1 MPITLVLPDS
11 VVSELE
17 AKAKLS
23 IETAGVLLAA
33 LHHTG
38 EGTTRLLA
46 RSLHWTPES
55 AYERRTAD
63 EMLIAPEGYVE
74 ALALAEQDGSVP
86 LWVHTHPNGWP
97 MRSAKDERVD
107 ELIAEVFRLRSGS
120 PYYGTV
126 IVSPAPEGLSLT
138 GTVQEA
144 GCDAKDIDRFWM
156 VGDRWRMQ
164 PAYGTAQ
171 DSLSRAV
178 FNRNIRAFG
187 EPVQRMI
194 GMLQIGVVGCG
205 GTGSAVAEQLV
216 RLGARHLLL
225 VDADTLSASNVTRV
239 YGSTPADVGKPKT
252 EVLADHLRRVA
263 PDLDCET
270 VAGRCTSQRVAESLA
285 GTDLIFGCTDDNAG
299 RLVLSR
305 LCYWFLTPVI
315 DMGVLLTS
323 NPRNTLEAPQC
334 RSLAAP
340 PLGPAPPPSREQPP
354 RSLRSHDG
362 CSIEGIDGRITVLTP
377 GSACLLCRGR
387 VDLARAAAETRA
399 SEEQDR
405 LEAEGYAPA
414 LGAVEPAVVTFT
426 TMTAAIAVSELLE
439 RLVGYGGSPRPS
451 EILLRAH
458 DREISTNI
466 ATPAPGHYC
475 HPLAGK
481 LGRGRTEPFLEQVW
495 SA

>member
-1 MPITLVLPDS
+1 MSITLVLPDS
-11 VVSELE
+11 LASDLE
-17 AKAKLS
+17 AKAALS
-23 IETAGVLLAA
+23 VETAGVLLAA
-33 LHHTG
+33 HHHTG
-38 EGTTRLLA
+38 GGATRLLA
-46 RSLHWTPES
+46 RSLHWVPDH

-63 EMLIAPEGYVE
+63 EMLIASEGYVE

-86 LWVHTHPNGWP
+86 LWLHTHPRGRP
-97 MRSAKDERVD
+97 VRSAKDEGVD
-107 ELIAEVFRLRSGS
+107 KLLADVFRLRSGS
-120 PYYGTV
+120 SCYGTV
-126 IVSPAPEGLSLT
+126 IVSPTSDGLLLT

-144 GCDAKDIDRFWM
+144 GCDAKEIDRFWM

-164 PAYGTAQ
+164 PAYGTAH
-171 DSLSRAV
+171 DLLSTAV
-178 FNRNIRAFG
+178 FNRNVRAFG
-187 EPVQRMI
+187 EPIQRMI
-194 GMLQIGVVGCG
+194 GMLRIGVVGCG

-225 VDADTLSASNVTRV
+225 VDVDTLSASNVTRV
-239 YGSTPADVGKPKT
+239 YGSTPADVGRPKT

-263 PDLDCET
+263 PDLGCET

-323 NPRNTLEAPQC
+323 NPTNTL
-334 RSLAAP
+334 
-340 PLGPAPPPSREQPP
+340 
-354 RSLRSHDG
+354 
-362 CSIEGIDGRITVLTP
+362 EGIDGRITVLTP

-387 VDLARAAAETRA
+387 IDLARAAAETRA
-399 SEEQDR
+399 SDEQDR

-451 EILLRAH
+451 EVLLRAH

-466 ATPAPGHYC
+466 EAPTPGHYC
-475 HPLAGK
+475 HPGAGK
-481 LGRGRTEPFLEQVW
+481 LGRGSTEPFLEQVW
-495 SA
+495 SP

>member
-1 MPITLVLPDS
+1 MSTTLVLPDP
-11 VVSELE
+11 VVVELR
-17 AKAKLS
+17 AMAALPV
-23 IETAGVLLAA
+23 ETAGVLLAA
-33 LHHTG
+33 LHRTG

-46 RSLHWTPES
+46 RSLHWVPDR

-63 EMLIAPEGYVE
+63 EMVIASEGYVE
-74 ALALAEQDGSVP
+74 ALAFAEQDRSVP
-86 LWVHTHPNGWP
+86 LWVHTHPRGWP
-97 MRSAKDERVD
+97 VRSAKDERVD
-107 ELIAEVFRLRSGS
+107 ELIADVFRLRSGA
-120 PYYGTV
+120 PCYGTV
-126 IVSPAPEGLSLT
+126 IVSPASDGLSLT
-138 GTVQEA
+138 GTVQEV
-144 GCDAKDIDRFWM
+144 GRDAKEIDRFWM

-164 PAYGTAQ
+164 PAYGTAP
-171 DSLSRAV
+171 DSLSAAV
-178 FNRNIRAFG
+178 FDRNVRAFG
-187 EPVQRMI
+187 EPIQRMI
-194 GMLQIGVVGCG
+194 GMLRIGVVGCG

-225 VDADTLSASNVTRV
+225 VDVDTLSASNVTRV
-239 YGSTPADVGKPKT
+239 YGSTPADVGRPKT

-263 PDLDCET
+263 PDLDCEM

-323 NPRNTLEAPQC
+323 TPGNTL
-334 RSLAAP
+334 
-340 PLGPAPPPSREQPP
+340 
-354 RSLRSHDG
+354 
-362 CSIEGIDGRITVLTP
+362 EGIDGRITVLTP

-426 TMTAAIAVSELLE
+426 TMTAAIAVSELIE

-451 EILLRAH
+451 EVLLRAH

-466 ATPAPGHYC
+466 ATPTLGHYC
-475 HPLAGK
+475 DPAAGK
-481 LGRGRTEPFLEQVW
+481 LGRGRTEPFLDQVW

>member
-1 MPITLVLPDS
+1 MSVTLVLPGPITA
-11 VVSELE
+11 ELE
-17 AKAKLS
+17 AKAKLLV
-23 IETAGVLLAA
+23 ETAGVLLAVQHRTSA
-33 LHHTG
+33 G
-38 EGTTRLLA
+38 ETRLLA
-46 RSLHWTPES
+46 RSVHWAPDQ
-55 AYERRTAD
+55 AYERRTTD
-63 EMLIAPEGYVE
+63 EMLVAPEGYVP
-74 ALALAEQDGSVP
+74 ALALAEQDGAVP

-97 MRSAKDERVD
+97 VRSAKDERVD
-107 ELIAEVFRLRSGS
+107 ELIADVFRVRSGS
-120 PYYGTV
+120 PCYGTV
-126 IVSPAPEGLSLT
+126 IVSPAQEWLSLT
-138 GTVQEA
+138 GKFQEA
-144 GCDAKDIDRFWM
+144 GSGAKEIDRFWM

-164 PAYGTAQ
+164 PAYGTAR
-171 DSLSRAV
+171 DSSSAAV

-187 EPVQRMI
+187 EPVQRMM
-194 GMLQIGVVGCG
+194 GMLRIGVVGCG

-252 EVLADHLRRVA
+252 DVLADHLRRVA

-270 VAGRCTSQRVAESLA
+270 LVGRCTSQRVAESLA
-285 GTDLIFGCTDDNAG
+285 GTDLLFGCTDDNAG

-323 NPRNTLEAPQC
+323 NPGSTL
-334 RSLAAP
+334 
-340 PLGPAPPPSREQPP
+340 G
-354 RSLRSHDG
+354 
-362 CSIEGIDGRITVLTP
+362 GIDGRITVLAP

-387 VDLARAAAETRA
+387 IDLARAAAETRA
-399 SEEQDR
+399 SEEQGR

-458 DREISTNI
+458 DREISTNV

-475 HPLAGK
+475 HPMAGK
-481 LGRGRTEPFLEQVW
+481 FGRGRTEPFLEQVW

>member
-1 MPITLVLPDS
+1 MSVTLVLPDP
-11 VVSELE
+11 VVADLA
-17 AKAKLS
+17 AKAALS
-23 IETAGVLLAA
+23 METGGVLLVAQ
-33 LHHTG
+33 HRTG
-38 EGTTRLLA
+38 EGATRLLA
-46 RSLHWTPES
+46 RSLHWVPER
-55 AYERRTAD
+55 AYERRTAT
-63 EMLIAPEGYVE
+63 EMQIASDGYVE
-74 ALALAEQDGSVP
+74 ALALAERDQSVP
-86 LWVHTHPNGWP
+86 LWVHTHPGGWP
-97 MRSAKDERVD
+97 VRSAKDELVD
-107 ELIAEVFRLRSGS
+107 ELIADVFRLRSGS
-120 PYYGTV
+120 LCYGTV
-126 IVSPAPEGLSLT
+126 IVSPAPDGLSLT

-144 GCDAKDIDRFWM
+144 GCAAKEIDRFWM

-171 DSLSRAV
+171 ESLSATV
-178 FNRNIRAFG
+178 FNRNVRAFG

-194 GMLQIGVVGCG
+194 GMLRIGVVGCG
-205 GTGSAVAEQLV
+205 GTGSSVAEQLV
-216 RLGARHLLL
+216 RLGARRLLL

-239 YGSTPADVGKPKT
+239 YGSTPVDVGRSKT

-270 VAGRCTSQRVAESLA
+270 VAGRCTSQGVAEALA
-285 GTDLIFGCTDDNAG
+285 GADLLFGCTDDNAG

-315 DMGVLLTS
+315 DMGVLLSS
-323 NPRNTLEAPQC
+323 NPGNTL
-334 RSLAAP
+334 
-340 PLGPAPPPSREQPP
+340 
-354 RSLRSHDG
+354 
-362 CSIEGIDGRITVLTP
+362 EGIDGRVTVLTP

-399 SEEQDR
+399 SEEQGR

-414 LGAVEPAVVTFT
+414 LGAIEPAVVTFT
-426 TMTAAIAVSELLE
+426 TMTAAIAVSEMLE

-451 EILLRAH
+451 EVLLRAH
-458 DREISTNI
+458 DREMSTNV

-475 HPLAGK
+475 HPVAGK